1 LLADGHHFFREGL
14 RGMLESTGIA
24 VVGEAHDATEAAK
37 LAAELKPDAIV
48 IDLNMPAASGTAT
61 LRKITEASPEAR
73 IVVLTTSTDE
83 TDMFEALEAGAC
95 GYLLKDAPADELVG
109 GIHHMTDNQILLSR
123 ELVLALASHVG
134 HNRDEASSSLEIHR
148 PALTKRELDVLRLIV
163 KGADNATIGLELSIS
178 RHTVKQHV
186 TNILEKLG
194 VRTRVEAAVYAVRS
208 GLV

>member
-83 TDMFEALEAGAC
+83 TDMFEALEAGAR